1 MDWSNLLIYGGIV
14 TVLLAVVTVVFKA
27 GTWKGGMDDFRKMV
41 GESIKTIQE
50 DIKKIL
56 ERLPRP
62 EVAGESPLRLTDFG
76 RTLSTDIG
84 GHAWAQDRATKVVD
98 NVRGKQPYEVQE
110 YCFEY
115 VGNESNYTD
124 DFLQKMR
131 SCAYNNGTDLKAVK
145 RVLGVELRDAL
156 LKLLGSS

>member
-1 MDWSNLLIYGGIV
+1 MDWSNPLIYVGIV
-14 TVLLAVVTVVFKA
+14 TVPLAVATVVFKA

-62 EVAGESPLRLTDFG
+62 AVAGESPLRLTDFG
-76 RTLSTDIG
+76 RTLSNDIG
-84 GHAWAQDRATKVVD
+84 GHAWAQDTATKVVD

-110 YCFEY
+110 YCFDY
-115 VGNESNYTD
+115 VENESNYTSD
-124 DFLQKMR
+124 LFQKMQ
-131 SCAYNNGTDLKAVK
+131 SCAFNNGTTLAARGKS
-145 RVLGVELRDAL
+145 L
-156 LKLLGSS
+156 